1 MTTIVYLLIA
11 LVAAKLAAELSE
23 QIKVPAVVGEIV
35 AGLIIGPSALGWL
48 PANETLTIL
57 GEIGVILLL
66 FDVGLEMDI
75 GELASVG
82 RAALSVAVVGVVAP
96 MAMGFGLGL
105 AFGMSTNEALFVGA
119 ALTATS
125 VGITAR
131 VFGDLK
137 ALATVEARTVLGA
150 AVADDV
156 IGLVILTVVVRLVT
170 AGSVSPFDVTEV
182 VVVAVAFL
190 VGASLIGI
198 RLAPPVFEWLARV
211 SRSAGTLVALALA
224 FTLAMAK
231 LADAARLAP
240 IVGAFVAGISL
251 SRSTVAER
259 VHREL
264 TPVGQLLIPVFFLQI
279 GVNADVA
286 QFVRPAVVG
295 LALALL
301 AVAVAGKLV
310 SPLGMWRSPGD
321 RLLVGLAMIPRGE
334 VGLIFA
340 TIGLQQ
346 EIFGENVYAS
356 VLMVVLATTLL
367 TPPLLR
373 WRLQRIDTRSGA
385 PSGPIVEMPPGGWLK
400 VQSRP
405 FGALVELAAAPPPEQ
420 TLDLALS
427 AAAEMIDHVPGPR
440 LLDWLADQDPTP
452 LRWADASRAAFVD
465 LLSTAGPRSWRFLS
479 VSRVLERALPD
490 LAEAVAER
498 EADSY
503 GFDPLSGL
511 DWSTLAE
518 LRDVLAREDLAI
530 EDRGWLLLAALISDA
545 TGGDPTRSVIVAR
558 RTVERLDLGAQVQE
572 VVAGLLRDIP
582 VFIATARSLD
592 AFGEVRDLQ
601 LAQHIGRASQARGL
615 LALALASTP
624 GDLGFHPRL
633 WALDDR
639 LRRVFDHPQLAGRQ
653 EANLME
659 ARRGAAVRAVGAT
672 GDVEARIRSA
682 PRSLVLSQPPEVLAA
697 QAALCHQ
704 LGDGRGPVVAIATDA
719 EGEHRR
725 VDVAAPDQT
734 GLLANLAIV
743 LHDVGFDV
751 ELADSGTWDDGIVVV
766 SFRIGSGDGPDAVGL
781 ASRMRRQLGSAPS
794 SHPRPTASVDWDD
807 QLSPWHTICRVEH
820 SDVPGLLADITTAF
834 AGCRVEVHAAHV
846 VSADGRATNT
856 FDVTDTHGSK
866 LDLRTQT
873 LVEETIRGGS
883 TSSSRRPRWSP
894 FRKAGSTSKTSGA
907 G

>member
-1 MTTIVYLLIA
+1 MTTIVHLLIA

-23 QIKVPAVVGEIV
+23 QVKVPAVVGEIV

-48 PANETLTIL
+48 PADETLVIL

-75 GELASVG
+75 TELASVG

-105 AFGMSTNEALFVGA
+105 AFDMSTNEALFVGA

-125 VGITAR
+125 VGITAH

-190 VGASLIGI
+190 VGASLIGV
-198 RLAPPVFEWLARV
+198 RLAPPLFEWLARV
-211 SRSAGTLVALALA
+211 SRSGGTLVALALA

-231 LADAARLAP
+231 LADAAKLAP

-251 SRSTVAER
+251 SRSKVAER

-279 GVNADVA
+279 GVNADVG
-286 QFVRPAVVG
+286 QFVRPAVLG

-301 AVAVAGKLV
+301 AVAVGGKLI

-321 RLLVGLAMIPRGE
+321 KILVGLAMIPRGE

-340 TIGLQQ
+340 TIGLQ
-346 EIFGENVYAS
+346 ESIFGENVYAS
-356 VLMVVLATTLL
+356 VLLVVLATTLL

-373 WRLQRIDTRSGA
+373 WRLQRIEVRSGA
-385 PSGPIVEMPPGGWLK
+385 SARPIGQKPPGGWLK
-400 VQSRP
+400 VQTKP
-405 FGALVELAAAPPPEQ
+405 FGALVELAAEPPPEE
-420 TLDLALS
+420 TLDLALA
-427 AAAEMIDHVPGPR
+427 AAAEMVDHVPGPR
-440 LLDWLADQDPTP
+440 LMDWLAGQDPSP
-452 LRWADASRAAFVD
+452 LRWTEPAAAAFVR
-465 LLSTAGPRSWRFLS
+465 LLERAGPRSWRFLS
-479 VSRVLERALPD
+479 VSRVLERSLPD

-498 EADSY
+498 ESDAY

-511 DWSTLAE
+511 DWATLGE
-518 LRDVLAREDLAI
+518 LRVVLGREENATV
-530 EDRGWLLLAALISDA
+530 EDAPWLLLAGMIIDA
-545 TGGDPTRSVIVAR
+545 TGGNTTRAVIVAR
-558 RTVERLDLGAQVQE
+558 RTVERLGLGAQVE
-572 VVAGLLRDIP
+572 ERVAGLLRDLP
-582 VFIATARSLD
+582 LYVATARSLD

-601 LAQHIGRASQARGL
+601 LAQHIGGAAPARGL

-624 GDLGFHPRL
+624 EEPAFHPRL
-633 WALDDR
+633 RALDER
-639 LRRVFDHPQLAGRQ
+639 LQRVFDHPELAGRR

-659 ARRGAAVRAVGAT
+659 ARRAASVRAGAASGPL
-672 GDVEARIRSA
+672 EARHPERSPLTRAQPA
-682 PRSLVLSQPPEVLAA
+682 PGGA
-697 QAALCHQ
+697 
-704 LGDGRGPVVAIATDA
+704 GRAGGPV
-719 EGEHRR
+719 
-725 VDVAAPDQT
+725 P
-734 GLLANLAIV
+734 
-743 LHDVGFDV
+743 
-751 ELADSGTWDDGIVVV
+751 
-766 SFRIGSGDGPDAVGL
+766 
-781 ASRMRRQLGSAPS
+781 
-794 SHPRPTASVDWDD
+794 
-807 QLSPWHTICRVEH
+807 
-820 SDVPGLLADITTAF
+820 
-834 AGCRVEVHAAHV
+834 
-846 VSADGRATNT
+846 
-856 FDVTDTHGSK
+856 
-866 LDLRTQT
+866 
-873 LVEETIRGGS
+873 
-883 TSSSRRPRWSP
+883 
-894 FRKAGSTSKTSGA
+894 GA